1 MNKLAGKIDM
11 SRMANEDAVNLLK
24 RILADKFDI

>member
-11 SRMANEDAVNLLK
+11 SKMVNEDAVNLLK
-24 RILADKFDI
+24 RILSEKFDI